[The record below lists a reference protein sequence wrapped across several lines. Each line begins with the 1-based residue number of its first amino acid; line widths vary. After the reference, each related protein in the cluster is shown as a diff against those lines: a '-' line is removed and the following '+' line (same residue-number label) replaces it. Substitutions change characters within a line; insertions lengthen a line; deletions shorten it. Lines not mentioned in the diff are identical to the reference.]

1 MRFRWVYAKHYGHM
15 DDNTVFK
22 RSMLYEQFRIG
33 AKKGCLIGSN
43 NYQSDFCVITP
54 QSLCTDIER
63 DAQQVEAITKAHNTV
78 LTAIQHLKNQFP
90 VLSRIIQLPTAKV
103 AKVVVLCTALYNLA
117 KGQGD
122 PIFNDVDEKE
132 PSNSENRSTPM
143 DRSGMSTISA
153 STTTKHKAISYLV
166 IGVNTEEQSR
176 ELFAFLKKNKYED
189 ISLLDSFPGTKMIPQ
204 EFEDSYLYSS
214 PSSDVANSPA
224 LEPDGADLLPNEDP
238 RATQVKPNP
247 PRLKSDVMEHLR
259 LQPAKGLLK
268 NQLKFKA
275 AFMGTEIK
283 ALSGEFP
290 SRGLQSLDK
299 RIIRMFLAKLQVYA
313 HFLEEDLPLETHHII
328 RFFNDCSSR
337 YHGNKEWNEL
347 PLRSNKRKRTGFGMP
362 LSAESDHNYGKDVA
376 EEPSAAAQV
385 HPDVKNESQC
395 FEEGKSNEY
404 IPRDSFDE
412 CEQKVHPN
420 EFEVISAT
428 DLLANTYRPLSPM
441 IIEVKSAAEADA
453 KSGCE
458 IGRTTGSSISAVDIL
473 ESTVYPMSDDEAT
486 TTRAYATTIPQAL
499 ISSSSDCFE
508 SLGEKSFRRRF
519 RMSRKSF
526 QLLCVRLASMLSMK
540 RWQYKGG
547 LATQR
552 IAAALEILAGNKA
565 INVAPT
571 ETDQGLPQAFSTVL
585 DALAEW
591 ARNVIKWPNGT
602 QRKSIDQRFRAMIG
616 VKGVVGCLAGAI
628 VGATSELSVPR
639 KKECG
644 PLNVGVVVDDKMM
657 FRWAFKGSA
666 LFDQLCKG
674 TETGIL
680 IGDDAYRSE
689 EFLLTPK
696 GDHGNVK
703 RNDVLAGKLRA
714 THSMLARGAITN
726 WKRQYPILNSN
737 MRALNVGKVVMATA
751 ALYNLTRAEGEPP
764 FLEDE

>member
-63 DAQQVEAITKAHNTV
+63 DAQQVEAITKAHSTV

-90 VLSRIIQLPTAKV
+90 VLNRIIQLPTAKV

-132 PSNSENRSTPM
+132 PSNAFPSNQYLR
-143 DRSGMSTISA
+143 
-153 STTTKHKAISYLV
+153 AISYLV

-214 PSSDVANSPA
+214 PSSDMANSPD
-224 LEPDGADLLPNEDP
+224 LEPDRADLPPNEDP
-238 RATQVKPNP
+238 VFVHSDPSPCNSGSDAGKAESTSTEIECYETAAAPASKGPATEEPAKIQSGAPVQTFAMWALSQKARNSS
-247 PRLKSDVMEHLR
+247 KR
-259 LQPAKGLLK
+259 LQQNLALMSCLLMMGDVELNRARTVYK
-268 NQLKFKA
+268 ETLNICKRLCHKHFLRAA

-347 PLRSNKRKRTGFGMP
+347 PLRSNKRKRTGFGLP
-362 LSAESDHNYGKDVA
+362 PSAELDHNYDVA
-376 EEPSAAAQV
+376 EEQSAATQV
-385 HPDVKNESQC
+385 HPDVKNESQF
-395 FEEGKSNEY
+395 FEEGNSNEY

-428 DLLANTYRPLSPM
+428 DLLPNTYRPLSPM
-441 IIEVKSAAEADA
+441 IIEVNSAAEADA

-458 IGRTTGSSISAVDIL
+458 IGRTTSSSMSAVDII
-473 ESTVYPMSDDEAT
+473 ESTWVT
-486 TTRAYATTIPQAL
+486 Q
-499 ISSSSDCFE
+499 SSQEF
-508 SLGEKSFRRRF
+508 SFY
-519 RMSRKSF
+519 S
-526 QLLCVRLASMLSMK
+526 
-540 RWQYKGG
+540 
-547 LATQR
+547 
-552 IAAALEILAGNKA
+552 
-565 INVAPT
+565 
-571 ETDQGLPQAFSTVL
+571 
-585 DALAEW
+585 
-591 ARNVIKWPNGT
+591 
-602 QRKSIDQRFRAMIG
+602 
-616 VKGVVGCLAGAI
+616 
-628 VGATSELSVPR
+628 
-639 KKECG
+639 
-644 PLNVGVVVDDKMM
+644 
-657 FRWAFKGSA
+657 
-666 LFDQLCKG
+666 
-674 TETGIL
+674 
-680 IGDDAYRSE
+680 
-689 EFLLTPK
+689 
-696 GDHGNVK
+696 
-703 RNDVLAGKLRA
+703 
-714 THSMLARGAITN
+714 
-726 WKRQYPILNSN
+726 
-737 MRALNVGKVVMATA
+737 
-751 ALYNLTRAEGEPP
+751 
-764 FLEDE
+764 

>member
-1 MRFRWVYAKHYGHM
+1 
-15 DDNTVFK
+15 
-22 RSMLYEQFRIG
+22 
-33 AKKGCLIGSN
+33 
-43 NYQSDFCVITP
+43 
-54 QSLCTDIER
+54 
-63 DAQQVEAITKAHNTV
+63 
-78 LTAIQHLKNQFP
+78 
-90 VLSRIIQLPTAKV
+90 
-103 AKVVVLCTALYNLA
+103 
-117 KGQGD
+117 
-122 PIFNDVDEKE
+122 
-132 PSNSENRSTPM
+132 M

-214 PSSDVANSPA
+214 PSSDMANSPD
-224 LEPDGADLLPNEDP
+224 LEPDRADLPPNEDP
-238 RATQVKPNP
+238 VFVHSDPSPCNSGSEAGKAESTSTEIGCNETAAAPASKGSTEEPAKIQSAPVQTFAMWALSQKGTRRSGPPKPP
-247 PRLKSDVMEHLR
+247 PRPTRVLRFYCAICDELHPMPEARNSSKR
-259 LQPAKGLLK
+259 LQQNLALMSCLLMMGDMELNRARTVYK
-268 NQLKFKA
+268 ETLNICKRLCHKHFLRAA

-376 EEPSAAAQV
+376 EEQSAAAQV

-486 TTRAYATTIPQAL
+486 TTRVYATTIPQAL

-508 SLGEKSFRRRF
+508 SLGEESFRRRF

-571 ETDQGLPQAFSTVL
+571 ETGQGLPQAFSTVL

-628 VGATSELSVPR
+628 VGATSELPVPR

-644 PLNVGVVVDDKMM
+644 PLNVGVVVDDSMM
-657 FRWAFKGSA
+657 FRWVLAKYSAAVDDETAFKGSA

-689 EFLLTPK
+689 EFLITPK

-703 RNDVLAGKLRA
+703 RNAVLAGKLRA